1 MSQLLSTRVDKS
13 LTKGLS
19 AVGLAA
25 MCAEPA
31 AAHAVPLNVD
41 VTVLQLLQDLNTTL
55 SMMAL
60 MLANASY
67 PSRSRSCNRHGL
79 RWGRLAAA
87 SALTSCSVWC

>member
-31 AAHAVPLNVD
+31 AAQAVPLNLA
-41 VTVLQLLQDLNTTL
+41 VTVLQLLQHSKLNTL
-55 SMMAL
+55 YDGL
-60 MLANASY
+60 HASQSKL
-67 PSRSRSCNRHGL
+67 PF
-79 RWGRLAAA
+79 AQQIMP
-87 SALTSCSVWC
+87 